1 VAFGI
6 LGVGS
11 YVPDR
16 VLTNHDLEKMV
27 ETNDEWIRTRTGIS
41 ERRVVAPGQ
50 ASSHL
55 GTEAARRAL
64 ENARLEPADIDLIVA
79 CTFTPDRPLP
89 STACLIQA
97 QLDISAGAAFD
108 VNAACTGFVTGL
120 AVAHGLLRNGVAKR
134 ALVIGA
140 EAITRFVDFEDRG
153 TCVLFGDGAGAVVLG
168 EVEEGSGI
176 LGEFIAANGRMADA
190 ITIYGGG
197 SMNPPTHEMVDRR
210 EQYMRM
216 SGNEVFKFA
225 VRILSE
231 ALINASERAGIEVDD
246 LKWVIP
252 HQANIRI
259 IEGAMKRF
267 HIPHD
272 RYIINLDRYGNTSAA
287 SVPLAFDEAVR
298 DGRIQRGD
306 LIGLVAFGAGLT
318 WGATIVRY

>member
-1 VAFGI
+1 MAFGI

-11 YVPDR
+11 YVPER
-16 VLTNHDLEKMV
+16 VLTNHDLEQMV

-41 ERRVVAPGQ
+41 ERRLVAPGQ
-50 ASSHL
+50 ATSQM
-55 GTEAARRAL
+55 GAEAARRAL
-64 ENARLEPADIDLIVA
+64 AQAGLEPGDIDLLVT
-79 CTFTPDRPLP
+79 CTFSPDRLMP
-89 STACLIQA
+89 SASCLIQA
-97 QLDISAGAAFD
+97 QLEIPACAAFD
-108 VNAACTGFVTGL
+108 VNAACTGFITGL
-120 AVAHGLLRNGVAKR
+120 AAAHGLLNNGVAKR

-140 EAITRFVDFEDRG
+140 DSTTRFIDFEDRG

-176 LGEFIAANGRMADA
+176 LGEFLSANGRMADA

-197 SMNPPTHEMVDRR
+197 SMNPPTHDMVDRR
-210 EQYMRM
+210 EQFMRM
-216 SGNEVFKFA
+216 SGNDVFKFA

-231 ALINASERAGIEVDD
+231 SLSNAAERAGIEVDD

-272 RYIINLDRYGNTSAA
+272 RYIVNLDRYGNTSAA
-287 SVPLAFDEAVR
+287 SVPLALDEAVR

-306 LIGLVAFGAGLT
+306 LLGLVAFGAGLT
-318 WGATIVRY
+318 WGASIIRY

>member
-1 VAFGI
+1 MAFGI

-11 YVPDR
+11 YVPER

-41 ERRVVAPGQ
+41 ERRLVAPGQ
-50 ASSHL
+50 ATSQM
-55 GTEAARRAL
+55 GAEAARRAL
-64 ENARLEPADIDLIVA
+64 ENAGLEPGDIDLVITG
-79 CTFTPDRPLP
+79 TFSPDRLMP
-89 STACLIQA
+89 SAACLIQA
-97 QLDISAGAAFD
+97 QLEIPSGAAFD
-108 VNAACTGFVTGL
+108 VNAACSGFVTGL
-120 AVAHGLLRNGVAKR
+120 SVAHGLLCNGVAKR

-140 EAITRFVDFEDRG
+140 DSTTRFIDFEDRG

-176 LGEFIAANGRMADA
+176 LGEFLSANGRMADA

-197 SMNPPTHEMVDRR
+197 SMNPPSHEMVDRR
-210 EQYMRM
+210 EQFMRM
-216 SGNEVFKFA
+216 SGNDVFKFA

-231 ALINASERAGIEVDD
+231 SLTSAAERAGIEVDD